1 MSLTVF
7 VIRRLLATVLL
18 IPAVMLVTFAL
29 LRGARG
35 NPFQPPEGYPLLP
48 APSQRA
54 LEDFYRLDEPW
65 LVEFAIYLKNVFTLD
80 FGPSQVQRDLDV
92 NAVMS
97 ESFPVTLE
105 LVLLAAACAIPLGIG
120 LGMLAATNRSTPT
133 DFAAV
138 SVASVLLAI
147 PVFFVAF
154 LLSEYLVVERHLFPP
169 GWDTWKAK
177 ILPTITLALAPTGYI
192 ARLVRGAVVE
202 QLQEDYVRTARAKG
216 LEWER
221 IVWVHVLRNSLAPF
235 VSGAAP
241 MLALLITGA
250 FFVEQLFRVPGVSSF
265 FVEGARTRDY
275 SLLLGLTVALAIV
288 VLVANLIADVVLA
301 AIDPRVREAKR

>member
-7 VIRRLLATVLL
+7 VIRRLVATVLL
-18 IPAVMLVTFAL
+18 VPGVMLVTFAL

-35 NPFQPPEGYPLLP
+35 NPFEPPEGYPLLP
-48 APSQRA
+48 APTQHA
-54 LEDFYRLDEPW
+54 LEEYYHLDEPW
-65 LVEFAIYLKNVFTLD
+65 FVEFAVYLKNVFTLN

-92 NAVMS
+92 NAVMR
-97 ESFPVTLE
+97 ESLPVTLE
-105 LVLLAAACAIPLGIG
+105 LVLLAVACAVPLGIG
-120 LGMLAATNRSTPT
+120 LGVLAATKRSTAI

-138 SVASVLLAI
+138 SAASILLVL

-154 LLSEYLVVERHLFPP
+154 VLSEYLVFEWQLFPS
-169 GWDTWKAK
+169 GWEGWKAK
-177 ILPTITLALAPTGYI
+177 VLPALTLALAPTGYI
-192 ARLVRGAVVE
+192 ARLVRAAVVE

-221 IVWVHVLRNSLAPF
+221 IVWVHILRNSLGPF
-235 VSGAAP
+235 VSAAAP
-241 MLALLITGA
+241 MLALLVTGA

-275 SLLLGLTVALAIV
+275 SLLLGLTVALAVI

-301 AIDPRVREAKR
+301 AVDPRAREAKR

>member
-1 MSLTVF
+1 VSLTVF
-7 VIRRLLATVLL
+7 VIRRLVATVLL
-18 IPAVMLVTFAL
+18 VPGVMLVTFAL

-35 NPFQPPEGYPLLP
+35 NPFEPPEGYPLLP
-48 APSQRA
+48 APTQHA
-54 LEDFYRLDEPW
+54 LEEYYHLDEPW
-65 LVEFAIYLKNVFTLD
+65 FVEFAVYLKNVFTLN

-92 NAVMS
+92 NAVMR
-97 ESFPVTLE
+97 ESLPVTLE
-105 LVLLAAACAIPLGIG
+105 LVLLAVACAVPLGIG
-120 LGMLAATNRSTPT
+120 LGVLAATKRSTAI

-138 SVASVLLAI
+138 SAASILLVL

-154 LLSEYLVVERHLFPP
+154 VLSEYLVFEWQLFPS
-169 GWDTWKAK
+169 GWEGWKAK
-177 ILPTITLALAPTGYI
+177 VLPALTLALAPTGYI
-192 ARLVRGAVVE
+192 ARLVRAAVVE

-221 IVWVHVLRNSLAPF
+221 IVWVHILRNSLGPF
-235 VSGAAP
+235 VSAAAP
-241 MLALLITGA
+241 MLALLVTGA

-275 SLLLGLTVALAIV
+275 SLLLGLTVALAVI

-301 AIDPRVREAKR
+301 AVDPRAREAKR

>member
-7 VIRRLLATVLL
+7 VIRRLVATVLL
-18 IPAVMLVTFAL
+18 VPGVMLVTFAL

-54 LEDFYRLDEPW
+54 LEDYYHLEEPW
-65 LVEFAIYLKNVFTLD
+65 FVEFAIYLKNVFTLD

-97 ESFPVTLE
+97 ESLPVTLE
-105 LVLLAAACAIPLGIG
+105 LVLLAVACAVPLGIG
-120 LGMLAATNRSTPT
+120 LGMVAATHRSSGI

-138 SVASVLLAI
+138 SAASILLVV

-154 LLSEYLVVERHLFPP
+154 VLSKYLIFEWHLFPS
-169 GWDTWKAK
+169 GWEGWKAK
-177 ILPTITLALAPTGYI
+177 VLPTLTLALAPTGYI
-192 ARLVRGAVVE
+192 ARLVRAAVVE

-221 IVWVHVLRNSLAPF
+221 IVWVHVLRNSLGPF
-235 VSGAAP
+235 VSAAAP

-250 FFVEQLFRVPGVSSF
+250 FFVEELFRVPGVSAF

-275 SLLLGLTVALAIV
+275 SLLLGLTVALAII

-301 AIDPRVREAKR
+301 AVDPRVREGKR

>member
-1 MSLTVF
+1 
-7 VIRRLLATVLL
+7 
-18 IPAVMLVTFAL
+18 MLVTFAL

-35 NPFQPPEGYPLLP
+35 NPFEPPEGYPLLP
-48 APSQRA
+48 APTQHA
-54 LEDFYRLDEPW
+54 LEEYYHLDEPW
-65 LVEFAIYLKNVFTLD
+65 FVEFAVYLKNVFTLN

-92 NAVMS
+92 NAVMR
-97 ESFPVTLE
+97 ESLPVTLE
-105 LVLLAAACAIPLGIG
+105 LVLLAVACAVPLGIG
-120 LGMLAATNRSTPT
+120 LGVLAATKRSTAI

-138 SVASVLLAI
+138 SAASILLVL

-154 LLSEYLVVERHLFPP
+154 VLSEYLVFEWQLFPS
-169 GWDTWKAK
+169 GWEGWKAK
-177 ILPTITLALAPTGYI
+177 VLPALTLALAPTGYI
-192 ARLVRGAVVE
+192 ARLVRAAVVE

-221 IVWVHVLRNSLAPF
+221 IVWVHILRNSLGPF
-235 VSGAAP
+235 VSAAAP
-241 MLALLITGA
+241 MLALLVTGA

-275 SLLLGLTVALAIV
+275 SLLLGLTVALAVI

-301 AIDPRVREAKR
+301 AVDPRAREAKR